1 MFEGEAGMYQP
12 AITGS
17 GVFTPELSISNAEL
31 VVAFNAYADLWNA
44 EHADE
49 IAAGTASAMQHSSED
64 FIFKASGIESRFV
77 LDKEGILNPA
87 VMHPQLRQRSD
98 DEPGV
103 MAEMGVD
110 ACRKALEQA
119 GKTAADVDAVICAAS
134 NHERAYPAIA
144 IEIQDLLGIKGFAF
158 DMNVACSSATFGLQA
173 ACDMVRSGSIRSALV
188 VNPEICSGHLEWRDR
203 DCHFIFGDVATAVLV
218 ERIEN
223 AAGPHFEVKST
234 RCATEFSNN
243 IRNNNGFLR
252 RSRPDGVADRR
263 DMQFMQEGRKVFKE
277 VLPMVAA
284 HIADHMA
291 EGGVRADDLKRLWL
305 HQANK
310 SMNDF
315 IGKKVLGRTPNP
327 GEQPNILQDYANTSS
342 AGSIIAFSKYSDDL
356 SDGDHGLIC
365 SFGAGYSVGSVLV
378 QRHG

>member
-1 MFEGEAGMYQP
+1 MYKT
-12 AITGS
+12 AITGT

-31 VVAFNAYADLWNA
+31 VVAFNAYVDKFNADNA
-44 EHADE
+44 DA
-49 IAAGTASAMQHSSED
+49 IAAGHVAAKEYSSEE
-64 FIFKASGIESRFV
+64 FILKASGIESRYV
-77 LDKEGILNPA
+77 LDKSGILDPN
-87 VMHPQLRQRSD
+87 VMHPSLPQRRD

-110 ACRKALEQA
+110 ACRKALAQA
-119 GKTAADVDAVICAAS
+119 GRTSADVDAVICAAS

-144 IEIQDLLGIKGFAF
+144 VEIQELLGVDGFGF

-173 ACDMVRSGSIRSALV
+173 AVDMVRSGSIRSALV

-203 DCHFIFGDVATAVLV
+203 DCHFIFGDVATATLI
-218 ERIEN
+218 ERLED
-223 AAGPHFEVKST
+223 AQGAHFEIKST
-234 RCATEFSNN
+234 RCATVFSNN

-252 RSRPDGVADRR
+252 RARPDGLMDRR

-277 VLPMVAA
+277 VLPLVSK

-291 EGGVRADDLKRLWL
+291 DEGVEADDLKRLWL

-315 IGKKVLGRTPNP
+315 IGKKVLGRTPEQ

-356 SDGDHGLIC
+356 ADGDVGLIC

-378 QRHG
+378 QRHA